1 VSPRLNVVVSGLI
14 GQYPVGGVTW
24 DYIQY
29 LLGLIDAGHD
39 VLYVEDSEQ
48 WPYDPSQRGHGRDAS
63 VNACYLERVMSRFG
77 LADRWAYRFPGG
89 ALPTGEVFQ
98 ERWYGIP
105 DFERR
110 RLLERA
116 DLLINV
122 SSGIGNPER
131 YRHIPCLA
139 YVDTDPVFTQIRS
152 TQDEHFRAHLDA
164 HDVHFSYGEC
174 PSDAVPATGHVWLPM
189 RKPIAVDQW
198 HADVPYRDALTTV
211 MNWTSY
217 DDVVWNGQ
225 SYGQKDAE
233 FLRFL
238 GLPTLVEPTVLEM
251 AVGGGITRRLPR
263 DLLQRNGWRLVDPMQ
278 CCGDVDGYRSYIQSS
293 KGEWTVAKNGYVR
306 GQAGWFS
313 GRTACY
319 LAAGRPVVVQD
330 TGFASVLPTGEGILI
345 FRTLEEA
352 ADGIKEVERNWAH
365 HARAARAIADEYFRA
380 STVVGRLVERCA
392 ARMGA
397 NELDSA

>member
-1 VSPRLNVVVSGLI
+1 MSARLNVVVSGLI

-39 VLYVEDSEQ
+39 VFYVEDSEQ
-48 WPYDPSQRGHGRDAS
+48 WPYDPSRRGHGRDAS
-63 VNACYLERVMSRFG
+63 ANARYLEQVMARFG
-77 LADRWAYRFPGG
+77 LSDRWAYRFPGG
-89 ALPTGEVFQ
+89 ALPTGEVLA

-105 DFERR
+105 DSERR
-110 RLLERA
+110 RMLERA
-116 DLLINV
+116 DLLVNV

-152 TQDEHFRAHLDA
+152 AQDEQFRAHLDA
-164 HDVHFSYGEC
+164 HDLHFTYGEC
-174 PSDAVPATGHVWLPM
+174 PSDAVPVTGHVWHPM

-198 HADVPYRDALTTV
+198 HTAAPCRDAFTTV

-217 DDVVWNGQ
+217 DDVTWNGH

-238 GLPTLVEPTVLEM
+238 GLPRLVEPTVLEM

-263 DLLQRNGWRLVDPMQ
+263 DLLLRNGWRIVDPGQ
-278 CCGDVDGYRSYIQSS
+278 CCGDLEAYRSYIQSS

-306 GQAGWFS
+306 GQVGWFS

-330 TGFASVLPTGEGILI
+330 TGFAPVLPTGEGILI

-352 ADGIKEVERNWAH
+352 AEGIRELEGDWAR
-365 HARAARAIADEYFRA
+365 HACAARAIADEYFRA
-380 STVVGRLVERCA
+380 SKVVGRLVERCTA
-392 ARMGA
+392 WMGA